1 MVLASV
7 VSGQGTQ
14 AYSLQ
19 PVSAL
24 THSASPHQAP
34 LLPLKVETRDLYL
47 DRACVCV
54 RARVRVLSV

>member
-14 AYSLQ
+14 ASSLQ

-47 DRACVCV
+47 DRA
-54 RARVRVLSV
+54 RVRVLSV